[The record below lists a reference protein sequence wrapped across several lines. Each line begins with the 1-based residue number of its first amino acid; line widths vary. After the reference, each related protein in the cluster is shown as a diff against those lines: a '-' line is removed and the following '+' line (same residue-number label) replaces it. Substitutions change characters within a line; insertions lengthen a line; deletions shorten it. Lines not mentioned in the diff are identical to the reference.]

1 MKFLDR
7 VCPGTLFLLALAA
20 CSLVPRTYTGR
31 IWMLGTVLALLFT
44 AMFNLLRI
52 RNGVRVRG
60 LRMFCIASNVALL
73 V

>member
-1 MKFLDR
+1 
-7 VCPGTLFLLALAA
+7 
-20 CSLVPRTYTGR
+20 
-31 IWMLGTVLALLFT
+31 MLGTVLALLFT
-44 AMFNLLRI
+44 AMFNLLPI